1 MTEETKTVAE
11 PKQTA
16 VINEKGIVEKASK
29 GEELTPQEREVLKG
43 IPPKQTASEEPIEVE
58 EVEEKE
64 DLSLEDD
71 EKATPEEI
79 KDMGEQAKE
88 EVERVEKKE
97 VSTDRRALIEAELN
111 KPDNLVDLSKFNSP
125 IELGLYWDLRKARSK
140 NNRLQEENETL
151 RIEKIVKE
159 IQSKPK
165 EETKK
170 VDPFEGR
177 DDEDILTVADVKKI
191 LAGREETKQAPPP
204 LRTIDQLRVE
214 KVEAESRLRSK
225 GITDFYDVVDF
236 AEQVLGKD
244 QEAITILQDTAK
256 SGGNVAEKTYW
267 LIKGHP
273 AWSEVEKVITD
284 ENRRKITSKPIPK
297 ENTERAERIEKNEAK
312 VKTTGAGSGSSAVA
326 KEFTVAEIANMTAAD
341 IRKMPKETRQAILK
355 KFGSAPNSQ
364 I

>member
-1 MTEETKTVAE
+1 MTEEIKTVAE

-29 GEELTPQEREVLKG
+29 GEELTSQEREVLKG
-43 IPPKQTASEEPIEVE
+43 IPAKQTASEEPIEVE
-58 EVEEKE
+58 ESETEEVVEEE
-64 DLSLEDD
+64 

-79 KDMGEQAKE
+79 KDMGEQAKA

-125 IELGLYWDLRKARSK
+125 IELGLYWDLRKARTK

-165 EETKK
+165 EEVKK

-177 DDEDILTVADVKKI
+177 EDEDILTVADVKKI

-225 GITDFYDVVDF
+225 GINDFYDVVDF

-244 QEAITILQDTAK
+244 QEAIAILQDTAK

-273 AWSEVEKVITD
+273 AWSEVEKVITE
-284 ENRRKITSKPIPK
+284 ENRRKITSSKPIPK
-297 ENTERAERIEKNEAK
+297 ENTERAERIEKNESK

-326 KEFTVAEIANMTAAD
+326 KEFTVAEIANLTAD
-341 IRKMPKETRQAILK
+341 EVRRMPKETRQAILK
-355 KFGSAPNSQ
+355 KFGSAPNAQ

>member
-1 MTEETKTVAE
+1 MTEIKTETVAE

-29 GEELTPQEREVLKG
+29 GEELTSQEREVLKG
-43 IPPKQTASEEPIEVE
+43 IPAKQTASEEPIEAEESETEEVVE
-58 EVEEKE
+58 EEVKEEVVEEK
-64 DLSLEDD
+64 
-71 EKATPEEI
+71 KPEPI
-79 KDMGEQAKE
+79 K
-88 EVERVEKKE
+88 VEEKKE

-125 IELGLYWDLRKARSK
+125 IELGLYWDLRKARTK

-177 DDEDILTVADVKKI
+177 EDEDILTVADVKKI
-191 LAGREETKQAPPP
+191 LANREEVKQAPPP

-225 GITDFYDVVDF
+225 GINDFYDVVDF

-244 QEAITILQDTAK
+244 QEAIAILQDTAK

-273 AWSEVEKVITD
+273 AWSEVEKVITE
-284 ENRRKITSKPIPK
+284 ENRRKITSSKPIPK
-297 ENTERAERIEKNEAK
+297 ENTERAERIEKNESK

-326 KEFTVAEIANMTAAD
+326 KEFTVAEIANLTAD
-341 IRKMPKETRQAILK
+341 EVRRMPKETRQAILK